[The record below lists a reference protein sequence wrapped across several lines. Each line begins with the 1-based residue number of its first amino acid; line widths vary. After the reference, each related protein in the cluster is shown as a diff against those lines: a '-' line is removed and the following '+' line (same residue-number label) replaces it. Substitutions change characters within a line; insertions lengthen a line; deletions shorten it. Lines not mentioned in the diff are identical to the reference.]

1 MRKLILFLL
10 AGCLSSFPAAAQL
23 PGSWKADTL
32 FHDFETGELFAW
44 EQYPYAQDIG
54 FDALYFARQTPT
66 LHNSRFALAHPV
78 KAYDTH
84 ELYQGFTRRLNMIA
98 SAGAGLDL
106 GIYLQSDRAAKE
118 LEISLGTRDGKRY
131 FYRLPR
137 PQANEWIKV
146 QTPLSAFK
154 NGTASLPLNSEL
166 EAITVQAYYDTT
178 YYLYTYTILMD
189 DVRITG
195 ARPRRLVAQTP
206 SSVYFAEFNKTIIP
220 EPVAAGAPLALSVAA
235 EDGIALRSVTG
246 RLYAPDGSVAADQ
259 VVFKEQSGVWSNPS
273 VFAKAR
279 RLPPGISRLDLVAPG
294 KNGDTIRTSLELIVA
309 DKPVQGHPR
318 LFFSPGSLAAR
329 RAAGEPAG
337 AKAILEKAMRDSSYL
352 AIPLNSIE
360 EGKDRTGENLVG
372 GPYAQNTVGFD
383 AYGEW
388 HKPMATL
395 EKIIE
400 TCAFRY
406 SLGGDAKAGQL
417 GKEALLKFCRFKK
430 WNCDWM
436 LNRRLWTYYP
446 VGYAIK
452 AVAYG
457 YDMLYDL
464 LSEPE
469 RQLVREAMMNKGL
482 KLFHRDMVEMNRM
495 PSNLTN
501 HISVLVTGFG
511 LAATA
516 MYGDDPSMRE
526 LPTYLAGMITKAR
539 AFIGNTYYA
548 DGSYGEPKS
557 GYMDMATRDI
567 AELIAGLEQVFGI
580 DLSTTTNVENFYKF
594 PLQATDASGLIP
606 AYGDGGRS
614 YSGFTQEHGQWFVH
628 RTGNPYLYQFVK
640 PFWEAGNGGF
650 LGYLWYRNDLQPK
663 DRSSLPPSRPFEAQG
678 MVMRSGWD
686 DHSTVIS
693 TRTGPHSNHYHFD
706 QGSFQVMTNGEELLT
721 DPGIGT
727 GGYYMN
733 TEYLSYNTQ
742 SIAHNV
748 LLVDHDPGSQIA
760 AHFDNGIRSLSEWPT
775 MSALFNGGSVDAV
788 TASLAT
794 VYKGKLD
801 GYERKLVYRKNG
813 PIFLWD
819 QVTARKGEMHVYDW
833 LFHVPQ
839 MGQQRTCSYENN
851 RFLLEQPKA
860 RLTMDIVY
868 PSGLSASIRDRNG
881 NTNSYLNYNSKTFSE
896 SFLTVST
903 VNALPATDFLAVI
916 VPEPVTGTPLSPL
929 PATESLSGAGWIG
942 ARFTRGNEEDIAY
955 CRTGDDRQLP
965 LNGIQTDAS
974 FLLLSKTAGAFTCFF
989 EGKQLQ
995 TDNWHLVADKDL
1007 SLAATATAGSRQLEI
1022 ETAVPAA
1029 VRVKINGRLSAL
1041 RVNGAPA
1048 KTSVKDGWLT
1058 IPAAAGKT
1066 TVYYETK

>member
-1 MRKLILFLL
+1 
-10 AGCLSSFPAAAQL
+10 
-23 PGSWKADTL
+23 
-32 FHDFETGELFAW
+32 
-44 EQYPYAQDIG
+44 
-54 FDALYFARQTPT
+54 
-66 LHNSRFALAHPV
+66 
-78 KAYDTH
+78 
-84 ELYQGFTRRLNMIA
+84 
-98 SAGAGLDL
+98 
-106 GIYLQSDRAAKE
+106 
-118 LEISLGTRDGKRY
+118 
-131 FYRLPR
+131 
-137 PQANEWIKV
+137 
-146 QTPLSAFK
+146 
-154 NGTASLPLNSEL
+154 
-166 EAITVQAYYDTT
+166 
-178 YYLYTYTILMD
+178 
-189 DVRITG
+189 
-195 ARPRRLVAQTP
+195 
-206 SSVYFAEFNKTIIP
+206 
-220 EPVAAGAPLALSVAA
+220 
-235 EDGIALRSVTG
+235 
-246 RLYAPDGSVAADQ
+246 
-259 VVFKEQSGVWSNPS
+259 
-273 VFAKAR
+273 
-279 RLPPGISRLDLVAPG
+279 
-294 KNGDTIRTSLELIVA
+294 
-309 DKPVQGHPR
+309 
-318 LFFSPGSLAAR
+318 
-329 RAAGEPAG
+329 
-337 AKAILEKAMRDSSYL
+337 
-352 AIPLNSIE
+352 
-360 EGKDRTGENLVG
+360 
-372 GPYAQNTVGFD
+372 
-383 AYGEW
+383 
-388 HKPMATL
+388 
-395 EKIIE
+395 
-400 TCAFRY
+400 
-406 SLGGDAKAGQL
+406 
-417 GKEALLKFCRFKK
+417 
-430 WNCDWM
+430 
-436 LNRRLWTYYP
+436 
-446 VGYAIK
+446 
-452 AVAYG
+452 
-457 YDMLYDL
+457 
-464 LSEPE
+464 
-469 RQLVREAMMNKGL
+469 
-482 KLFHRDMVEMNRM
+482 
-495 PSNLTN
+495 
-501 HISVLVTGFG
+501 
-511 LAATA
+511 
-516 MYGDDPSMRE
+516 
-526 LPTYLAGMITKAR
+526 
-539 AFIGNTYYA
+539 
-548 DGSYGEPKS
+548 
-557 GYMDMATRDI
+557 
-567 AELIAGLEQVFGI
+567 
-580 DLSTTTNVENFYKF
+580 
-594 PLQATDASGLIP
+594 
-606 AYGDGGRS
+606 
-614 YSGFTQEHGQWFVH
+614 
-628 RTGNPYLYQFVK
+628 
-640 PFWEAGNGGF
+640 
-650 LGYLWYRNDLQPK
+650 
-663 DRSSLPPSRPFEAQG
+663 
-678 MVMRSGWD
+678 MRSGWD

-903 VNALPATDFLAVI
+903 VNALPATDLLAVI
-916 VPEPVTGTPLSPL
+916 VPEPVTGAPLSPL

-965 LNGIQTDAS
+965 LNGIQTDAR